1 MGFSK
6 RFIKSREFTV
16 FVVMVA
22 LLIFFGTSSER
33 FLTKNNIQN
42 ILLQVSSIG
51 VASVGMTM
59 IIITGGIDVSAG
71 SILGIAAVVL
81 GESAVH
87 GVPAVISIILGILVG
102 LLLGSIN
109 GFLVSFI
116 GIPPI
121 IVTLGMM
128 SLLRSLAYTFLGGR
142 WIASLP
148 ESVRWMGLGKILKI
162 PVPIWLTIL
171 LVIYFT
177 YFMRYK
183 PLGRYVY
190 AIGNNIE
197 ASRISGIDTK
207 KVLFFVYALAGLLY
221 GVAATIVIGRAGI
234 VQTNTGNGF
243 ELQVI
248 AATVLGGTSILGGK
262 GTVFGSLLGSLL
274 VAIISNG
281 LILLNVPA
289 LTEGLIIGVLILG
302 SVAIDVIKNRGE
314 E

>member
-1 MGFSK
+1 MGLK
-6 RFIKSREFTV
+6 RVIKSRELTV
-16 FVVMVA
+16 SLVMIGLV
-22 LLIFFGTSSER
+22 IFFSLSSKR
-33 FLTKNNIQN
+33 FFTANNIRN

-51 VASVGMTM
+51 VASIGMTM

-71 SILGIAAVVL
+71 SILGIVAVVL
-81 GESAVH
+81 GKAAV
-87 GVPAVISIILGILVG
+87 GGFPAWLAIILGILVG
-102 LLLGSIN
+102 LALGSVN
-109 GFLVSFI
+109 ASFVALL

-128 SLLRSLAYTFLGGR
+128 SLLRSLTYTFLGGR

-148 ESVRWMGLGKILKI
+148 ESIRWMGLGKILNI
-162 PVPIWLTIL
+162 PIPIWLTIIL
-171 LVIYFT
+171 IAYFS
-177 YFMRYK
+177 YFMKYK
-183 PLGRYVY
+183 SLGRYVY
-190 AIGNNIE
+190 AVGNNIE
-197 ASRISGIDTK
+197 ATRIAGVNTK
-207 KVLFFVYALAGLLY
+207 RVLFFVYALAGLLY
-221 GVAATIVIGRAGI
+221 GVAGAIVVGRTGI
-234 VQTNTGNGF
+234 VQTNTGNNF

-274 VAIISNG
+274 IALLSNG

-289 LTEGLIIGVLILG
+289 LTEGLIIGILILG